1 MDFVIAALAVF
12 DVAASNLSTVSQ
24 YDVPVLIGRS
34 VRSYA
39 SGLFGLYFLLSGGEI
54 G

>member
-12 DVAASNLSTVSQ
+12 DVAASNLSIVSQ

-39 SGLFGLYFLLSGGEI
+39 SGLSEFDFLFLRGEI